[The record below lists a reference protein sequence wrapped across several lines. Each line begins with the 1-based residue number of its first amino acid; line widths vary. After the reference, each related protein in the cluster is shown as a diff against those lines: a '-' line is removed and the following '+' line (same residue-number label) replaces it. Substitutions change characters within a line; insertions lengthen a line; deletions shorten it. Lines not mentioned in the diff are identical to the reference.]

1 MQSLSTP
8 ADSAYS
14 KISKRTTAPLKV
26 TYPKKGIQRAI
37 FHVFCDNHDWIRFCN
52 NTLKEYHIWM
62 FKLTH
67 DGRLSKEVI
76 SCFVRTT
83 RLQSLNGNIDFC
95 STAIWWQ
102 L

>member
-1 MQSLSTP
+1 MQSQSPL
-8 ADSAYS
+8 AVSAYS
-14 KISKRTTAPLKV
+14 KMSLRTTAALEV

-67 DGRLSKEVI
+67 DGCLSKEVI
-76 SCFVRTT
+76 SCFV
-83 RLQSLNGNIDFC
+83 
-95 STAIWWQ
+95 
-102 L
+102 